1 MKKNHSLQWE
11 ADSYVP
17 LKKIIRK
24 MKITLFVVLLS
35 AIQIFATGVYSQN
48 AKFNL
53 KKENASIEN
62 ILSAIEDQSDYYFL
76 YNGKLVDVTQKVTV
90 SVENQSIE
98 NTLKELF
105 RSTNISYKIIDRQV
119 VLSPTDNGNVGNN
132 QQQPKAI
139 SGKVTDSTGG
149 SLPGVSVVVKGT
161 TTGTITDGD
170 GKYSLG
176 NVPANATLV
185 FSFVG
190 MKSQEIAAGGK
201 TSINVTLVDETIG
214 LEEVVAIGYGVQKK
228 SSVTGAIASVNVD
241 EMQNRST
248 NNVGQSMQGKVAGV
262 QVLNMSGAPGSS
274 PTFRV
279 RGYSNNGSSNPLYI
293 VDGLKVTDI
302 GYLDPNNIG
311 SVEVLKDAASAA
323 IYGAEAG
330 NGVVLIST
338 RSGKSSSSRLFYN
351 GLYTNQSQANKMDM
365 MSASQFK
372 DYWMEA
378 GQPASA
384 FQNGNTDWN
393 KVMFGNGMKQS
404 HTIGFEGG
412 TEKASFYTSLT
423 YNSDEGMVVGKNDI
437 NERIAAQ
444 MNASYQVNSWL
455 KVGTTNSIERG
466 KVVNVSANNMTA
478 SGSVIGGAY
487 FYDPTVPVYYN
498 NDTDAPSSLGL
509 VQAEGSGY
517 NVLRNSDGK
526 LYGSSLLLQSNL
538 WHPLG
543 MIENY
548 TNESWRTNI
557 NGTIYTEFKPIKG
570 LVYTSRIGYR
580 FGTVYNSNYTDGYY
594 WNHNQNALRG
604 ALDAQNNNN
613 VYVQWEN
620 FANYMFSVGK
630 NNFTAMA
637 GMKFSSNNNIGVTGS
652 TTRLQNDAAN
662 YRYLDYSASDA
673 TDNVGGNNID
683 TRDLS
688 YFGRLGWSY
697 EDKYMLQGS
706 FRADAFDASKLS
718 KEKRWGYFPSVSA
731 GWVISNENFIKS
743 LGINALSHLKLRGSW
758 GVNGNVDVLRN
769 YPYTSSLILGSGYY
783 NFSNQILAGAAPS
796 TQLPNKDL
804 NWEKSIQTNFGFDS
818 RFFNDKLT
826 FSMDYYKKITDG
838 LLGTGPAPVISGTST
853 VVRNIGK
860 IENSGLEFELSWKG
874 KIGNLKYN
882 ISGNLATLHN
892 EVLESPYGAGRFPG
906 GGGFLTDATY
916 FEKGYPIW
924 YIRTYI
930 VDHIDETNGQ
940 PIYKTAEQLGTDD
953 RKANVGSGIPDF
965 TYGITFNAEFK
976 NFDLKVF
983 GTGQEGSELFFGI
996 VRPDLPLMNLPAF
1009 VYENHWTPTNTA
1021 ASKPSPRVYQSF
1033 PSASNYASSN
1043 DWVFNSSYFKI
1054 KEIQLGYNVPSSL
1067 TKRIKIS
1074 SLRIFTSLEDFFVFT
1089 KYPGID
1095 PESMGG
1101 TQNGQTITIPGGPT
1115 LSLGGGLSVDRVQY
1129 PAMKQVVFGINVSF

>member
-62 ILSAIEDQSDYYFL
+62 ILSAIEDQSDFYFL
-76 YNGKLVDVTQKVTV
+76 YNGKLVDVTQKVSI
-90 SVENQSIE
+90 SVDNQSIE
-98 NTLKELF
+98 STLKALF
-105 RSTNISYKIIDRQV
+105 RDTNIAYKIIDRQV
-119 VLSPTDNGNVGNN
+119 VLSPLDNVNSN
-132 QQQPKAI
+132 QQQQKSV
-139 SGKVTDSTGG
+139 SGKVTDSAGG
-149 SLPGVSVVVKGT
+149 ILPGVSVVVKGT
-161 TTGTITDGD
+161 TTGTITDFD
-170 GKYSLG
+170 GKYSLA

-190 MKSQEIAAGGK
+190 MKSQEIAVGGK

-214 LEEVVAIGYGVQKK
+214 IEEVVAIGYGVQKK

-393 KVMFGNGMKQS
+393 KVIFGNGMKQS

-412 TEKASFYTSLT
+412 TEKASFYASLT
-423 YNSDEGMVVGKNDI
+423 YNSDNGMVVGKNDI
-437 NERIAAQ
+437 NQRIAAQ

-466 KVVNVSANNMTA
+466 KIVSVSANDMTG

-498 NDTDAPSSLGL
+498 SDSEAPASLGL
-509 VQAEGSGY
+509 LQAEAKGY

-548 TNESWRTNI
+548 TRESWRTNI

-580 FGTVYNSNYTDGYY
+580 FGNLFSSNYTDGHY
-594 WNHNQNALRG
+594 WNTNQNTLRG
-604 ALDAQNNNN
+604 ALDSQLANN

-637 GMKFSSNNNIGVTGS
+637 GMKFSSNNNANVLGS
-652 TTRLQNDAAN
+652 TARLQSDAPN

-731 GWVISNENFIKS
+731 GWVLSNENFFKS

-758 GVNGNVDVLRN
+758 GINGNVDVLRN
-769 YPYTSSLILGSGYY
+769 YPYTSSMVLGSGYY
-783 NFSNQILAGAAPS
+783 NFTNQILAGAAPS

-826 FSMDYYKKITDG
+826 FSVDYYKKITDG

-874 KIGNLKYN
+874 KIGAFKYN

-892 EVLESPYGAGRFPG
+892 EVLESPYGSGRFAG

-930 VDHIDETNGQ
+930 IDHIDQANGQ
-940 PIYKTAEQLGTDD
+940 PIYKTAQQLGTDD
-953 RKANVGSGIPDF
+953 GKANVGSGIPDF

-983 GTGQEGSELFFGI
+983 GTGQEGSELFFGV
-996 VRPDLPLMNLPAF
+996 VRPDLPLMNLPSF
-1009 VYENHWTPTNTA
+1009 VFDNHWTPTNTV
-1021 ASKPSPRVYQSF
+1021 ASRPSPKVFQSF

-1054 KEIQLGYNVPSSL
+1054 KEIQLGYNVPPSL

-1115 LSLGGGLSVDRVQY
+1115 LSLGGGLSVDRIQY